1 MQLLVHSKLPRN
13 NLLNKWDSD
22 AKIKAKDLMVG
33 RPREDKDNTE
43 TYEQRKSSRQK
54 LNIDH

>member
-13 NLLNKWDSD
+13 DLLNKWDSD

-33 RPREDKDNTE
+33 RPREDKGKGRHNTE
-43 TYEQRKSSRQK
+43 TYEQRKSSSK
-54 LNIDH
+54 N